1 MIHFFISL
9 FIFAN
14 VKLLNAIVINT
25 VISCFIIAGVCLLD
39 SPDGILGGAVPQ
51 DGQSQ
56 RLVSNVDKT
65 ISPPSPH
72 D

>member
-9 FIFAN
+9 FIFTN
-14 VKLLNAIVINT
+14 VKLLKVINT
-25 VISCFIIAGVCLLD
+25 VISRFIIAGVCLLD
-39 SPDGILGGAVPQ
+39 SPDGILGGAVSQ

-56 RLVSNVDKT
+56 RLVSNVEKT
-65 ISPPSPH
+65 SSPPSPH